1 MSKTRKLFLVLLS
14 LCFAVAMSM
23 SFGIVG
29 FAADETP
36 VTVSAVDTVASEYLN
51 NGFTMR
57 VDLTTDA
64 AGLPG
69 GALDVNGTAR
79 YFRNGASA
87 ALGTAQSRNGSVVKL
102 YFKDATGLAFTNG
115 VSEVGDILVVDAG
128 FSFSNTSGTAY
139 KVEGNLVYEFDGSE
153 WAESSLPDATIAGV
167 AGFTASTGNSG
178 YPIRL
183 HLNTNVTVS
192 LGNGA
197 TNLVAEEDQIAKITY
212 TRGDK
217 SVSAGVVQGHDTQM
231 YIYFRTSADLPL
243 TLDTFERGDIFSVGE
258 NIVFSSGDSSVTYV
272 IPGTVS
278 YIYNGTAWVPGSEL
292 PSAVQITWP
301 EAFGSS
307 AWVEGHQVRVPSTG
321 LENLSQHGLAYDPS
335 MLSLVT
341 VKSGDSTYTATHI
354 YEEGGL
360 LTFFFNGSGYD
371 GQNPADGD
379 VLSVGA
385 GLSVSNKNGTE
396 YVNEEAISWTY
407 MEEYNLWVCSDVE
420 VRQITWP
427 DTFDASAWV
436 QGHQVRVPSTGLT
449 NNSQHGLT
457 YDASMLPL
465 VTIASGETKHTATHI
480 YEEGGLLTFFFNG
493 SGYDGQHPTDGDV
506 LSVGAGLFVIDRDGL
521 AHANGAAVNYTYSAE
536 HSLWV
541 RDGAVIPD
549 EPDISELDPIEIES
563 VTVTDV
569 VNGKNTDSTFFIN
582 STSSNTQD
590 FGDADYTA
598 TNIRSYIT
606 FTFPS
611 GTETSPWYV
620 RVNGRVARLFIRQ
633 ENNPSANINNGQIP
647 VGGILTIKA
656 GFRIL
661 ETEALQEDVS
671 YIFDGTQWIEGTEL
685 PDVAADFTYAQT
697 QRSGF
702 ENNGFTMRVDVATNA
717 ADLGPEGMNLDCDA
731 GMNEYIT
738 YTRGTAQAV
747 AGVLHRDGAKM
758 RVYFKNPAGASFTNG
773 VSQEGDI
780 LTIKQGFEF
789 RDVNGI
795 TYVVSED
802 VSFRFD
808 GGAWI
813 KADGGEYPDLVSVIA
828 TGAETNSNGNS
839 TYPIVVAVNTTAQS
853 LGGFIDMQLTEDL
866 LSQVTYTRN
875 GVSVNAVYAY
885 SQSKSVLFWFRGT
898 NGLTMAEDSPEP
910 GDTITIGEGFRFVS
924 NDNRYAGEYYMFGE
938 PLTYMFDGV
947 AWVTPREIPDRDYAS
962 LTPIT
967 IDSVS
972 TANPNGSE
980 SDTVFYI
987 TTTSSNDRVFDNSN
1001 YDDVYTVLPYF
1012 SFVYP
1017 NGNIADVWCARVD
1030 GKVIRLYIHEPGSQS
1045 NIGMATMPEG
1055 GVLTIRAGF
1064 GILNTEALQEDV
1076 SYVYNG
1082 TGFVALNAPS
1092 SESDYEITTPNDTH
1106 IKVGQ
1111 DLQIEVKAADG
1122 ITAYFRYAVNNKEIA
1137 TISSLGVL
1145 RGLSEGTVT
1154 VSVWYGNLPVKTVTI
1169 IVDPLQKEDI
1179 DSFEIVTDIDQFII
1193 PVNGDPSG
1201 STNYFYETVVE
1212 RGGYVLMGQY
1222 TLTNGVK
1229 VNVEITA
1236 DMIGKQDFAEAGN
1249 YAVII
1254 TDPLSEMT
1262 AEIEVEVINQR
1273 VVGTFSSLGVSGYDV
1288 DDSRNASGTWN
1299 GHMMVGMDAFSTNT
1313 LNMTGKNTAEAAV
1326 LRDMSNYIVYE
1337 DAKDGVVYQNTYD
1350 EQGKAVDTP
1359 ISLWQLGSR
1368 YLVLIRPNGY
1378 SGTKGYGVIDG
1389 EQIPIYRQGDK
1400 ITFKAGMPAYKFIGN
1415 ADNTAGYYIVEGVR
1429 ESDITYYCYEDNGT
1443 SSLWQLYIEYTDFTV
1458 SESIEIEAGAAQ
1470 PIGAVRVPADAT
1482 TGTFTYQS
1490 SDPSVVTIN
1499 EVGTMI
1505 GMSTGEATITI
1516 TLTGGKDEN
1525 GEDRAPITKEVKV
1538 TVVRG
1543 ISKVEG
1549 SIEVRQGEEVDLSQ
1563 YSVVVTYT
1571 DGTTEEIKL
1580 NDERVVMDQINTDE
1594 LGTLT
1599 YRVSVTINGTPVRGT
1614 LTVNV
1619 VAAGGCSSAVGAAS
1633 AGIAAA
1639 VLLAAGAILFVRKK
1653 KLG

>member
-69 GALDVNGTAR
+69 GALKVNGTAR

-115 VSEVGDILVVDAG
+115 VSEAGDILVVDAG
-128 FSFSNTSGTAY
+128 FSFSNTSGTSY

-153 WAESSLPDATIAGV
+153 WAESSLPDATVTSV
-167 AGFTASTGNSG
+167 AGFTPSDGNSG

-183 HLNTNVTVS
+183 HLNTSVSVS
-192 LGNGA
+192 LGT
-197 TNLVAEEDQIAKITY
+197 TNLVAEEEQIAKITY
-212 TRGDK
+212 TRGDN
-217 SVSAGVVQGHDTQM
+217 SVSAGVVQVYGTWM
-231 YIYFRTSADLPL
+231 YIYFSSGSDLTL

-321 LENLSQHGLAYDPS
+321 LTANNQHGLTYDAS

-360 LTFFFNGSGYD
+360 LTFFFNNAGSYD
-371 GQNPADGD
+371 G
-379 VLSVGA
+379 
-385 GLSVSNKNGTE
+385 KN
-396 YVNEEAISWTY
+396 
-407 MEEYNLWVCSDVE
+407 
-420 VRQITWP
+420 
-427 DTFDASAWV
+427 
-436 QGHQVRVPSTGLT
+436 
-449 NNSQHGLT
+449 
-457 YDASMLPL
+457 
-465 VTIASGETKHTATHI
+465 
-480 YEEGGLLTFFFNG
+480 
-493 SGYDGQHPTDGDV
+493 PTDGDV

-536 HSLWV
+536 DECWI
-541 RDGAVIPD
+541 RDGVELPD

-582 STSSNTQD
+582 STSTNTQD

-910 GDTITIGEGFRFVS
+910 GDAITIGEGFRFVS

-1169 IVDPLQKEDI
+1169 VVDPLQKEDI

-1193 PVNGDPSG
+1193 PVNGNPSG

-1212 RGGYVLMGQY
+1212 SGGYVLMGQY

-1516 TLTGGKDEN
+1516 TLSGGKDEN

-1543 ISKVEG
+1543 VSKVEG

-1571 DGTTEEIKL
+1571 DGTTEEIRL

>member
-57 VDLTTDA
+57 VDVTTDA
-64 AGLPG
+64 TGLPS
-69 GALDVNGTAR
+69 GALAVNGTAR

-87 ALGTAQSRNGSVVKL
+87 TLGTAQSRNGSVVKL

-115 VSEVGDILVVDAG
+115 VSEAGDILVVDAG
-128 FSFSNTSGTAY
+128 FSFSNTSGTSY

-153 WAESSLPDATIAGV
+153 WAESSLPDATITSV
-167 AGFTASTGNSG
+167 AGFTPSDGNSG
-178 YPIRL
+178 FPIRL
-183 HLNTNVTVS
+183 DLNTSVSVS

-197 TNLVAEEDQIAKITY
+197 TSLVAEADQIAKITY

-217 SVSAGVVQGHDTQM
+217 SVSAGAVQGHGTQM

-258 NIVFSSGDSSVTYV
+258 NIVFSSGDRSVTYV

-301 EAFGSS
+301 ETFGSS

-321 LENLSQHGLAYDPS
+321 LENLSQHGLTYDPS

-385 GLSVSNKNGTE
+385 NLLVSNRNGIE
-396 YVNEEAISWTY
+396 YTNEEAVTFTY
-407 MEEYNLWVCSDVE
+407 DADCGMWVRGDVE

-449 NNSQHGLT
+449 ANNQHGLT
-457 YDASMLPL
+457 YDASMLSL
-465 VTIASGETKHTATHI
+465 VTVKSGDSTYTATHI

-569 VNGKNTDSTFFIN
+569 VNGNTDSTFFIN
-582 STSSNTQD
+582 STSTNTQD

-633 ENNPSANINNGQIP
+633 ENNPNANINNGQIP

-661 ETEALQEDVS
+661 ETEAVQEDIS
-671 YIFDGTQWIEGTEL
+671 FIFDGTQWIEGTVI
-685 PDVAADFTYAQT
+685 PDVAANFTYAQT

-747 AGVLHRDGAKM
+747 AGVVHSDGAKM
-758 RVYFKNPAGASFTNG
+758 RVYFRNPAGASFTNG

-1064 GILNTEALQEDV
+1064 GILATEALQEDV

-1111 DLQIEVKAADG
+1111 DLQIEVRAADG

-1179 DSFEIVTDIDQFII
+1179 ESFEIVTDIDQFII
-1193 PVNGDPSG
+1193 PVNGNPSG

-1571 DGTTEEIKL
+1571 DGTTEEIRL